1 MPRLDTYHHTA
12 KRALEKDHWKITH
25 DPFLLQIGKKRLFAD
40 LGAMN
45 LVSAEKGQNKIAVEI
60 KSFLGKSDIRDLEQ
74 AVGQY
79 VAYHQLIDRDEPERK
94 LYLAVTTKVYDS
106 VFTAE
111 LGQLLITN
119 QVICLVVFDA
129 EKEVITQW
137 IPD

>member
-12 KRALEKDHWKITH
+12 KRALEKDNWKITH

-79 VAYHQLIDRDEPERK
+79 VVYRQLIDRDEPARK
-94 LYLAVTTKVYDS
+94 LYLAGTTKVYDS